1 MLPRLRIGLLV
12 DTPLKQQYLAAM
24 ISQSGYSLCYKG
36 LVSGASA
43 DLPDVN
49 KDIDA
54 WVVDAAEEASV
65 DALAVASPAP
75 DTMDALD
82 YLLEQ
87 VTVPVILS
95 DSSEQPPGSD
105 AHQEWLR
112 RMAQRLRR
120 LSGDVNLQQ
129 AHRATSLWVLAA
141 STGGPAAVKEF
152 LQHLPAEQNLALI
165 YVQHIDAHYGATL
178 LRMMGSAGRYAAQ
191 LATDGTVLQQDSLTL
206 VSADRR
212 VDILENGTLS
222 ISDERWTGCYAPSI
236 DQVVANVARTYRDAG
251 GLIMFTGMGDDGAA
265 SCRLLKQQGGQVWAQ
280 TPASCTSS
288 SMPEA
293 ALATGCVNFTGTP
306 VELAHQLTHHINQH
320 NHARVALP

>member
-24 ISQSGYSLCYKG
+24 ITQGGYSLCYKG
-36 LVSGASA
+36 LVSDAHT
-43 DLPDVN
+43 DLPDINQDV
-49 KDIDA
+49 DA
-54 WVVDAAEEASV
+54 WVVDAADEAGV
-65 DALAVASPAP
+65 EALVNPAS

-95 DSSEQPPGSD
+95 DSSDQAPGSA

-129 AHRATSLWVLAA
+129 ANRAASLWILAA

-165 YVQHIDAHYGATL
+165 YVQHIDANYSSTL
-178 LRMMGSAGRYAAQ
+178 LRMMGSAGRYSAQ
-191 LATDGTVLQQDSLTL
+191 LATDGRVLQQDSLTL
-206 VSADRR
+206 VTADRR
-212 VDILENGTLS
+212 VDILENGTLAVGGEQWS
-222 ISDERWTGCYAPSI
+222 GRYAPSI

-251 GLIMFTGMGDDGAA
+251 GLILFTGMGDDGAA

-306 VELAHQLTHHINQH
+306 TELAHHLTQHLNQY